1 MRSDYSRSVH
11 AVGRLEV
18 AFASL
23 PAGVQP
29 DWKAARR
36 AIDDLSIE
44 TLEQMID
51 WAYVP
56 GLEEATV
63 DALPVAQR
71 VLREDLDAFE
81 RVALDGYHPSLTRLH
96 PADITI
102 IIGEKDEQPF
112 DAREETLY
120 DILDRLRWSG
130 ILVRGGFHDNR

>member
-1 MRSDYSRSVH
+1 M
-11 AVGRLEV
+11 GRLEV

-29 DWKAARR
+29 DWKAARA
-36 AIDDLSIE
+36 AIDDLSLE
-44 TLEQMID
+44 TLGELID
-51 WAYVP
+51 NAYVP
-56 GLEEATV
+56 GADQATA
-63 DALPVAQR
+63 DALSVARR

-81 RVALDGYHPSLTRLH
+81 GVALDGFHPSMTRLH

-130 ILVRGGFHDNR
+130 ILVHGGFHDNR